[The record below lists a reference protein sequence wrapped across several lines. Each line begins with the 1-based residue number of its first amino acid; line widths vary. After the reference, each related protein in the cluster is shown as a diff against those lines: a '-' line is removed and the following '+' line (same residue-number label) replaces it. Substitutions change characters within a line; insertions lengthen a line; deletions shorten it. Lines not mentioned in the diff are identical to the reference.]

1 MLVCR
6 TQTAHK
12 AIRKAIRRTL
22 SNKVNKRKKYR
33 LQELK
38 GSKVSLTTKEYFFRQ
53 IKNDDWELYSL
64 ALNKDKVNQKFREKE
79 GKAKLY
85 NFLSRYLL
93 DKLPLKSALAN
104 VRLIVDRSKNREEI
118 REFNRYVQNHIQGLL
133 PLNTGF
139 GVEHL
144 DSQEDR
150 GLQVVDLFCWG
161 IFRKYEFGDSAWLG
175 FFNHKI
181 KYFSEYP
188 KEGET

>member
-1 MLVCR
+1 M
-6 TQTAHK
+6 
-12 AIRKAIRRTL
+12 
-22 SNKVNKRKKYR
+22 
-33 LQELK
+33 
-38 GSKVSLTTKEYFFRQ
+38 
-53 IKNDDWELYSL
+53 YSL
-64 ALNKDKVNQKFREKE
+64 ALNKDQVNQKFREKE

-93 DKLPLKSALAN
+93 DKLPLKSTLAN

-150 GLQVVDLFCWG
+150 GLQAVDLFCWG

-175 FFNHKI
+175 VFNHKI